1 MLDFILNVTAGK
13 IRQSFYQITLTPKLK
28 LLLLIKSS
36 YANILIIIRTKMLLM
51 INLLNK
57 QQLALFI

>member
-36 YANILIIIRTKMLLM
+36 TYFILIIKRCYMLLM
-51 INLLNK
+51 INL
-57 QQLALFI
+57 